1 MEAKSLVLIAKMID
15 FNQIS
20 TKYDQNK
27 PENRDNASLGV
38 WRDGNMG
45 LFTYRWT
52 YDAADLLRSTFDERE
67 VCPYG

>member
-1 MEAKSLVLIAKMID
+1 MEAKSLVLIAKMTD

-27 PENRDNASLGV
+27 PENRDNASLGG
-38 WRDGNMG
+38 WRGGNMG
-45 LFTYRWT
+45 LFTYRW
-52 YDAADLLRSTFDERE
+52 YDPADLLRSTFDERE